1 MLLFL
6 RKRLDTVG
14 YVLLKVVEEEAQVA
28 NASESLLFGCKIRQI
43 YPNSDVQNTPKYT
56 LLPQECYFCRIN
68 RGMPNH
74 EHPSCP
80 VVVTN
85 YQ

>member
-28 NASESLLFGCKIRQI
+28 NAS
-43 YPNSDVQNTPKYT
+43 
-56 LLPQECYFCRIN
+56 N

-80 VVVTN
+80 VEVTN